1 MVTPLCI
8 KKGLRVSRQ
17 TSPGEEKC
25 TKEMEYGMNCIF
37 SLSNLNFILPPLW
50 RAGEVSLPLLFSL
63 RSSPVRRWNQR
74 VGKLALHT

>member
-17 TSPGEEKC
+17 TSPAEKIC

-37 SLSNLNFILPPLW
+37 
-50 RAGEVSLPLLFSL
+50 FSL
-63 RSSPVRRWNQR
+63 
-74 VGKLALHT
+74 